1 MGRGSGAARKS
12 VSTDPGR
19 LLRDADQPG
28 VMRLLLGIGGTADSW
43 QALSQTAER
52 AADVGDSITVAVVE
66 NPETEMNPEEIE
78 EKVAETLAEHDLEAD
93 VRYLE
98 GDPGAALVEVA
109 DSEGFD
115 RIVLGGGQRSPMGK
129 IRVGSVA
136 EFVVL
141 NAETTVTLVR

>member
-1 MGRGSGAARKS
+1 
-12 VSTDPGR
+12 
-19 LLRDADQPG
+19 
-28 VMRLLLGIGGTADSW
+28 MRLLLGIGGTADSW
-43 QALSQTAER
+43 QALSRTAER

-66 NPETEMNPEEIE
+66 NPETETSPEEIE
-78 EKVAETLAEHDLEAD
+78 EKVVETLAEHDLEAD
-93 VRYLE
+93 VRHLE

-115 RIVLGGGQRSPMGK
+115 RIVLGGGERSPMGK